1 MDTESPAP
9 EGPLAS
15 DVLVV
20 GAGMVG
26 AAFAALLASAAPDL
40 QVTVLEARPF
50 TGRNERDTASQ
61 EGDRFDPRV
70 VALNEAARQVLV
82 QAEVW
87 SAVAARRVSPYRG
100 MLVWEADGTGRVA
113 FDSEELGRADIG
125 HIIENSVVVAALL
138 ARLESL
144 DNVQLLCPASVAS
157 LTLGA
162 SGATAVLEDGRQ
174 LVAPL
179 LVAADGGLSRTRE
192 LAGFATREWDYG
204 HHAIV
209 TTVRMEREH
218 GGIARQRFGAAGPL
232 ALLPL
237 RGDDG
242 GTHCVSIVWSQQEAR
257 AAELMALDDEAFA
270 AALTAESEG
279 CLGAVLDVDRR
290 YALPL
295 TQRHATDYVRTGV
308 ALIGDAAHTI
318 HPLAG
323 QGVNLGFQDAA
334 VLCDEVLRAHRRG
347 VALGHDTV
355 LRRYQRRRVG
365 DNLAMMAAMEGFK
378 RLFEADHPTLRLL
391 RNRGM
396 SSFDQVPFV
405 KRTVMRRALGL

>member
-1 MDTESPAP
+1 MDTESPSPAT
-9 EGPLAS
+9 PLHS

-26 AAFAALLASAAPDL
+26 AAFAALLAGAAPEL

-50 TGRNERDTASQ
+50 TGSF

-70 VALNEAARQVLV
+70 VALNEAARQVLA

-87 SAVAARRVSPYRG
+87 PVIAARRVSPYRG

-113 FDSEELGRADIG
+113 FDSGELGRTDIG
-125 HIIENSVVVAALL
+125 HIIENSVVVSALL
-138 ARLESL
+138 ARLDSL
-144 DNVQLLCPASVAS
+144 DNVQYLCPATVAS
-157 LTLGA
+157 LTSADDRVTVGLA
-162 SGATAVLEDGRQ
+162 DGRH

-179 LVAADGGLSRTRE
+179 LVAADGGQSRTRD

-204 HHAIV
+204 HDAIV

-237 RGDDG
+237 RGVDG
-242 GTHCVSIVWSQQEAR
+242 DNHQVSIVWSQQQDR
-257 AAELMALDDEAFA
+257 AAELMAMDDETFA
-270 AALTAESEG
+270 EALTAESEG
-279 CLGAVLDVDRR
+279 CLGAVLAVDRR
-290 YALPL
+290 YSLPL
-295 TQRHATDYVRTGV
+295 TQRHATDYVRAGV

-334 VLCDEVLRAHRRG
+334 VLCDEVLRAHSRG

-365 DNLAMMAAMEGFK
+365 DNLTMMAAMEGFK

>member
-1 MDTESPAP
+1 MNSD
-9 EGPLAS
+9 PLSSIPPDHS
-15 DVLVV
+15 DVVVV

-26 AAFAALLASAAPDL
+26 AAFAALLASAAPEI

-50 TGRNERDTASQ
+50 NENYQ
-61 EGDRFDPRV
+61 GDRFDPRV
-70 VALNEAARQVLV
+70 VALNEAARQVLA
-82 QAEVW
+82 QAGVW
-87 SAVAARRVSPYRG
+87 EAVAARRVSPYHG

-125 HIIENSVVVAALL
+125 HIVENSVVVARLL
-138 ARLESL
+138 ARLATL
-144 DNVQLLCPASVAS
+144 DNVTLLCPASVVS
-157 LTLGA
+157 LTGRDD
-162 SGATAVLEDGRQ
+162 GVTTVLEDGRS
-174 LVAPL
+174 LTSAV

-192 LAGFATREWDYG
+192 LAGFATREWAYG

-209 TTVRMEREH
+209 TTARTEREH

-242 GTHCVSIVWSQQEAR
+242 DSHRVSIVWSQQESR
-257 AAELMALDDEAFA
+257 AAELMALDDVAFA
-270 AALTAESEG
+270 DALTRESEAS
-279 CLGAVLDVDRR
+279 LGAVLEVDQR
-290 YALPL
+290 YALAL
-295 TQRHATDYVRTGV
+295 TQRHATHYVRSGV

-334 VLCDEVLRAHRRG
+334 VLCDELLKAHHRG
-347 VALGHDTV
+347 VSLGESTV
-355 LRRYQRRRVG
+355 LRRYQRRRVT
-365 DNLAMMAAMEGFK
+365 DNLAMMAVMEGFK
-378 RLFEADHPTLRLL
+378 RLFEADQAPLRVL

-396 SSFDQVPFV
+396 SAFNQVPFV